1 MSTAAS
7 TDTRIVVEFWKE
19 PQGKNIEAVPFDL
32 TDWMNPKDGHSGV
45 PRQLLLDLAEGLTH
59 ALGPSGTW
67 NEIASA
73 DTGVQRLERFA
84 RMIAR
89 DSDSDRSERKAVSRL
104 SDFTGSHWNDL
115 AMELP
120 QPGEDDWAGTRQFL
134 LMVRVVLR
142 ACPTLPATAR
152 ERMEWQ
158 LGTRP
163 ETELETYTVE
173 EQKLFL
179 DNAWEH
185 LVKRRDEIVAN
196 YQVWCTSRDDL
207 PPEQQDKWDAY
218 NDYMTGFNRP
228 QAPARCRALDP
239 DRLRKGGKAS
249 ERYKVM
255 REQLFLSWAD
265 VTAIVTLLAGAHG
278 KALQSIVDLEEP
290 SRAASFAD
298 PIKFL
303 QTTTHKN
310 RRAFKNRHTDT
321 MAGQFSDYGL
331 LIELIEDVTAPARQL
346 LRSHHNSEDADRL
359 ILLWSRQGAHPVPV
373 PSGFTTHHWLTAGQ
387 AWLAGTGFTS
397 LSAEKLKRTYTTV
410 WGGIKVDKNAEEL
423 EAYWRRLAGHADA
436 LDERLVAGLK
446 LFHEVIDTVTFAGT
460 VLTNDN
466 TSDLAEAEHFG
477 VDIPNFTLG
486 CASPTHQPTTFLMC
500 YECPFAVM
508 TEKMIP
514 MNVLIL
520 DRLRDLQ
527 DSPGHTAPDWDGYGK
542 AMLRVRDALM
552 RLHVTDDELDDYRN
566 EATIEDRLIVDD
578 MFSGLF
584 DEIAKM
590 GGVNV

>member
-7 TDTRIVVEFWKE
+7 THTRIVVEFWKD
-19 PQGKNIEAVPFDL
+19 PQGKKIGAVPFDL
-32 TDWMNPKDGHSGV
+32 TDWMDPKDGHSGV
-45 PRQLLLDLAEGLTH
+45 PRQLVLDLAEGLAH
-59 ALGPSGTW
+59 VLGPSGTW
-67 NEIASA
+67 NEISSASGGVA
-73 DTGVQRLERFA
+73 DLKRFA
-84 RMIAR
+84 RMISR
-89 DSDSDRSERKAVSRL
+89 DSDSDRSQRKAVSQL
-104 SDFTGSHWNDL
+104 SDFTGDHWNDM

-120 QPGEDDWAGTRQFL
+120 QPGEDDWAGARHFL
-134 LMVRVVLR
+134 MSVRTVLR
-142 ACPTLPATAR
+142 ACSTLPATTR

-158 LGTRP
+158 LGSRP
-163 ETELETYTVE
+163 EKELETYTVE
-173 EQKLFL
+173 EQRLFL
-179 DNAWEH
+179 TNAWEH
-185 LVKRRDEIVAN
+185 LIKRRKEIVAN
-196 YQVWCTSRDDL
+196 YAVWCTSRDDL
-207 PPEQQDKWDAY
+207 PPEQHDLWDAY
-218 NDYMTGFNRP
+218 NDYMTGFDRP

-239 DRLRKGGKAS
+239 DGTDKSGNAS
-249 ERYKVM
+249 QRWLVM
-255 REQLFLSWAD
+255 REQLFLSYVD

-278 KALQSIVDLEEP
+278 KALQSIIDLEEP
-290 SRAASFAD
+290 RRAASFAD

-310 RRAFKNRHTDT
+310 RRSPKNRHTDT
-321 MAGQFSDYGL
+321 MASQFSDYGL
-331 LIELIEDVTAPARQL
+331 LIDLIEDMTAPARHL

-359 ILLWSRQGAHPVPV
+359 ILLWTRQSGHPTVIPDELN
-373 PSGFTTHHWLTAGQ
+373 TNRWKAAGK
-387 AWLAGTGFTS
+387 AWLADTGFTS
-397 LSAEKLKRTYTTV
+397 LSVEKLKRTYTTV

-423 EAYWRRLAGHADA
+423 DAYWRRLAGHADA

-460 VLTNDN
+460 VITNND
-466 TSDLAEAEHFG
+466 TSDLAEAEQFG

-486 CASPTHQPTTFLMC
+486 CANPTHQPTTFLMC

-508 TEKMIP
+508 TEQMIP

-584 DEIAKM
+584 DEITKM